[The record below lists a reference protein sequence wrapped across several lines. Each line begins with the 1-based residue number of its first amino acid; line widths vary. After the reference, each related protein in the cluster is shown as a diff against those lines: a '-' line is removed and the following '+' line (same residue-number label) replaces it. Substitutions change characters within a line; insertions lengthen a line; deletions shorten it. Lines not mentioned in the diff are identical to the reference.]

1 MRGFIEINLS
11 ALRENALF
19 FKSNAKDGEKIA
31 FVVKA
36 DAYGHGVKRVVET
49 IDDIADAYVVA
60 TVEEGLAVRSK
71 SNKPALALCPLSD
84 EEVPILIRNE
94 ISLSVASESDAVRV
108 AAISE
113 DMNKRAYVHLCLD
126 TGMNRMGFKNKK
138 ALYKSI
144 NVLKNC
150 RTTTIKGVY
159 SHFFD
164 GGNEKSSDVQSLLFR
179 DTARS
184 VGVDD
189 VILHAAATDA
199 FAFEKYRMDA
209 VRIGIGLYGYGSLGV
224 KPCLSVVAFVARVE
238 RVKKG
243 ESVGY
248 GANYVASRDEYVATV
263 SIGYGDGLPRRYV
276 GGDFLVGG
284 KRRKTI
290 GVICM
295 DYSFVLVDENTRV
308 GDEAVVIGSQG
319 DLTVTARDVARRV
332 GTIEYEILCSLK
344 RLPKVYSAEQNDA
357 FKTPNNR

>member
-19 FKSNAKDGEKIA
+19 FKLNAKDGEKIA

-36 DAYGHGVKRVVET
+36 DAYGHGIKRVVET
-49 IDDIADAYVVA
+49 IDDIADAFVVA
-60 TVEEGLAVRSK
+60 TAEEGLVVRSA
-71 SNKPALALCPLSD
+71 SDKPILALCPLSD
-84 EEVPILIRNE
+84 DEIPILIRNE
-94 ISLSVASESDAVRV
+94 ISLSVSSESDALRV
-108 AAISE
+108 AAISAN
-113 DMNKRAYVHLCLD
+113 MNKRAYVHLCLD

-144 NVLKNC
+144 NILKKC

-164 GGNEKSSDVQSLLFR
+164 GGNQTASDKQSILFK
-179 DTARS
+179 DMTRS
-184 VGVDD
+184 VGIDD
-189 VILHAAATDA
+189 VIFHAAATDA
-199 FAFEKYRMDA
+199 FAFEKYRMNA

-238 RVKKG
+238 MVKRG

-248 GANYVASRDEYVATV
+248 GAKFVASRDEYVATV
-263 SIGYGDGLPRRYV
+263 SIGYGDGLPRGYV
-276 GGDFLVGG
+276 GGDILVGG

-295 DYSFVLVDENTRV
+295 DYSFVLVDENVKV

-319 DLTVTARDVARRV
+319 NLTITARDIARRV

-344 RLPKVYSAEQNDA
+344 RLPKVCSAEEKGA
-357 FKTPNNR
+357 SKTPNNR